1 MTVVTSW
8 IGGRWLR
15 VRTRAAG
22 LAGSAPAAPA
32 RSPHELVPDPADF
45 DLSVLHDPLH
55 DEVERVIAGRPKV
68 IALLMFISL
77 MWPTLAYLGRHDPVP
92 RKIAVTAC
100 AWLTVLIF
108 IRLVI
113 YERRPLFGIQPKLLL
128 VFMTLISLGVW
139 GCSYGIWV
147 ALPAMTAAV
156 GVSLFPERSQHLF
169 PAGLGALICV
179 LVLVVGGTAV
189 IAVAQGGLVFV
200 MGHFAGQAQR
210 RRKLACELRDT
221 RLEMAKMAV
230 AGERLRIARDLH
242 DLLGHSLSLIA
253 VKTEVA
259 RRMQALDPDRTAAE
273 LAEIESVAR
282 TALGEVRQA
291 VTSYRQPSLAA
302 ELASARRAVASAGIA
317 CRVEAPESYRLP
329 GPVDTALAWAVR
341 EAVTNVIRHSRARH
355 CTVRLDVTDGTA
367 AVEVTDDGVGAAG
380 GDSDGVGG
388 GNGLAGLAE
397 RARRLGG
404 SLEAGL
410 AGDRG
415 FRLRV
420 VVPWGGA

>member
-1 MTVVTSW
+1 MTVVTRTFVASW

-15 VRTRAAG
+15 RAAG
-22 LAGSAPAAPA
+22 AARPCAAGAAPG
-32 RSPHELVPDPADF
+32 SPGGLDPTDF
-45 DLSVLHDPLH
+45 EAAMLHDPLQE
-55 DEVERVIAGRPKV
+55 EVERVIVGRPKV
-68 IALLMFISL
+68 LAGLMAVSL
-77 MWPTLAYLGRHDPVP
+77 MWPTLAYLAKSDPVP
-92 RKIAVTAC
+92 REIAVTAC
-100 AWLTVLIF
+100 AWVAVLIF
-108 IRLVI
+108 VRLVVFA
-113 YERRPLFGIQPKLLL
+113 YRPLFGVHPKVLLAIMT
-128 VFMTLISLGVW
+128 VFSMAVW
-139 GCSYGIWV
+139 GASYGIWV
-147 ALPAMTAAV
+147 ALPAMTAAL
-156 GVSLFPERSQHLF
+156 GVSMFPERSQHLF
-169 PAGLGALICV
+169 PGGLGA
-179 LVLVVGGTAV
+179 VVGAIVYAVGGSAV
-189 IAVAQGGLVFV
+189 IALAQGGLVFV

-210 RRKLACELRDT
+210 RRKLAYELRDT

-259 RRMQALDPDRTAAE
+259 RRMQPLDPDRTAAE

-380 GDSDGVGG
+380 GDGAGG

-420 VVPWGGA
+420 AIPWGGA

>member
-8 IGGRWLR
+8 IGSRWPW

-22 LAGSAPAAPA
+22 LAAPAAPA
-32 RSPHELVPDPADF
+32 RSPYELGSDPGDF
-45 DLSVLHDPLH
+45 DLAALHDPLH

-68 IALLMFISL
+68 IALLMFLSL
-77 MWPTLAYLGRHDPVP
+77 MWPTLAYLAKHDPVP
-92 RKIAVTAC
+92 RKVAVTAC
-100 AWLTVLIF
+100 AWLTVMIF

-113 YERRPLFGIQPKLLL
+113 YERKPLFGIHPKLQL

-139 GCSYGIWV
+139 GSSYGIWV

-179 LVLVVGGTAV
+179 LVLIAGGTAV
-189 IAVAQGGLVFV
+189 IAFAQGGLVFV

-253 VKTEVA
+253 V
-259 RRMQALDPDRTAAE
+259 
-273 LAEIESVAR
+273 
-282 TALGEVRQA
+282 
-291 VTSYRQPSLAA
+291 
-302 ELASARRAVASAGIA
+302 
-317 CRVEAPESYRLP
+317 
-329 GPVDTALAWAVR
+329 
-341 EAVTNVIRHSRARH
+341 
-355 CTVRLDVTDGTA
+355 
-367 AVEVTDDGVGAAG
+367 
-380 GDSDGVGG
+380 
-388 GNGLAGLAE
+388 
-397 RARRLGG
+397 
-404 SLEAGL
+404 
-410 AGDRG
+410 
-415 FRLRV
+415 
-420 VVPWGGA
+420 

>member
-1 MTVVTSW
+1 M
-8 IGGRWLR
+8 
-15 VRTRAAG
+15 
-22 LAGSAPAAPA
+22 
-32 RSPHELVPDPADF
+32 
-45 DLSVLHDPLH
+45 LHDPLQE
-55 DEVERVIAGRPKV
+55 EVERVIVGRPKV
-68 IALLMFISL
+68 LAGLMAVSL
-77 MWPTLAYLGRHDPVP
+77 MWPTLAYLAKSDPVP
-92 RKIAVTAC
+92 REIAVTAC
-100 AWLTVLIF
+100 AWVAVLIF
-108 IRLVI
+108 VRLVVFA
-113 YERRPLFGIQPKLLL
+113 YRPLFGIHPKVLLAIMT
-128 VFMTLISLGVW
+128 VFSMAVW
-139 GCSYGIWV
+139 GASYGIWV
-147 ALPAMTAAV
+147 ALPAMTAAL
-156 GVSLFPERSQHLF
+156 GVSMFPERSQHLF
-169 PAGLGALICV
+169 PGGLGA
-179 LVLVVGGTAV
+179 VVGAIVYAVGGSAV
-189 IAVAQGGLVFV
+189 IALAQGGLVFV

-210 RRKLACELRDT
+210 RRKLAYELRDT

-380 GDSDGVGG
+380 GDGAGG

-420 VVPWGGA
+420 AIPWGGA